1 MTMMEILKRFS
12 FEYKEYSIPT
22 LESQNRVLL
31 MIPPKV
37 TIFHQQWTEQ
47 GCIESSYVGWW
58 PKIDWLSLMK
68 APSCHTC
75 IGFKILRLVST
86 LGQIIIDRLR
96 QSCSPGSSSSFKGG
110 GPHGCSIFFKGRSI
124 WNEISSWWIFS
135 MEFTID
141 FLAWTTSSSWYLTRP
156 TESFWATAKYEIMS

>member
-47 GCIESSYVGWW
+47 VCIESSYVG
-58 PKIDWLSLMK
+58 
-68 APSCHTC
+68 
-75 IGFKILRLVST
+75 
-86 LGQIIIDRLR
+86 
-96 QSCSPGSSSSFKGG
+96 
-110 GPHGCSIFFKGRSI
+110 
-124 WNEISSWWIFS
+124 
-135 MEFTID
+135 
-141 FLAWTTSSSWYLTRP
+141 
-156 TESFWATAKYEIMS
+156 